1 MNDFTSFA
9 YAAHLATFLIYA
21 GPIAPSKNNLKGKK
35 RERGEGIYRATR
47 AFFTAEFMI
56 PVSKRARRG
65 SRDKRVSGNTKSG
78 ESRLPF
84 QSDCPQKIRLILAE
98 LYEICFKYIYIRNDE
113 TDFQTNSLL

>member
-56 PVSKRARRG
+56 PMSKRARRG

-84 QSDCPQKIRLILAE
+84 QSDCPQKIRLIAA
-98 LYEICFKYIYIRNDE
+98 IGRIIRDL
-113 TDFQTNSLL
+113 F